1 MSFVW
6 LAVFLTPVGS
16 LLERDP
22 DPGAPIS
29 NIRVDPRRG
38 RVVWDLNGSV
48 AEVTCSTGSVYLS
61 KADNTTTYCQFYAF
75 LLCKTTNYTVTV
87 TSGPPFSTVIQ
98 YPKPD
103 GKPGAAAENL
113 TCWIHDVDFLECSW
127 AVGKAAPWDVQYH
140 LYLIETPN
148 YEEWACGH
156 YTTDMRGIHTGCHF
170 DNISRLKNHHHHF
183 VVNGTSEGF
192 IIPCTEIFAT
202 LSEIE
207 ILAPPSLSGRCN
219 KSYSLMEW
227 NMSSHFIWDFIYEL
241 QIQKGTDPTHLNT
254 PIVTDKNS
262 HELVNPGTYVARIRA
277 KNNFGNTWSGWSPP
291 RSFECDKDGSLGIWP
306 ATLSIALGTLLT
318 ILLVVLLCRRFSV
331 IQKIF
336 PPIPQMKDPVKD
348 FFQNDR
354 LVRGL
359 LSSALGVSGDR
370 GWCLPA
376 QGRLWR
382 GVSGGGCPVWMP
394 GDPGWPCPRLA
405 KPGAQ

>member
-75 LLCKTTNYTVTV
+75 LLCKTTNYTITV

-148 YEEWACGH
+148 YEEWHVALH
-156 YTTDMRGIHTGCHF
+156 YGYAGNTYRLSFRH
-170 DNISRLKNHHHHF
+170 ISKLKNHHHHF

-202 LSEIE
+202 LSEIGHGSHPPKHDH
-207 ILAPPSLSGRCN
+207 IHQTFPARLGLCRAPGSSKSTNCALHLASLS
-219 KSYSLMEW
+219 
-227 NMSSHFIWDFIYEL
+227 
-241 QIQKGTDPTHLNT
+241 
-254 PIVTDKNS
+254 
-262 HELVNPGTYVARIRA
+262 
-277 KNNFGNTWSGWSPP
+277 
-291 RSFECDKDGSLGIWP
+291 
-306 ATLSIALGTLLT
+306 
-318 ILLVVLLCRRFSV
+318 
-331 IQKIF
+331 
-336 PPIPQMKDPVKD
+336 
-348 FFQNDR
+348 
-354 LVRGL
+354 
-359 LSSALGVSGDR
+359 
-370 GWCLPA
+370 
-376 QGRLWR
+376 
-382 GVSGGGCPVWMP
+382 
-394 GDPGWPCPRLA
+394 
-405 KPGAQ
+405 

>member
-75 LLCKTTNYTVTV
+75 LLCKTTNYTITV

-98 YPKPD
+98 YPKP
-103 GKPGAAAENL
+103 
-113 TCWIHDVDFLECSW
+113 
-127 AVGKAAPWDVQYH
+127 
-140 LYLIETPN
+140 
-148 YEEWACGH
+148 
-156 YTTDMRGIHTGCHF
+156 
-170 DNISRLKNHHHHF
+170 
-183 VVNGTSEGF
+183 
-192 IIPCTEIFAT
+192 
-202 LSEIE
+202 E

-277 KNNFGNTWSGWSPP
+277 RNNFGNTWSGWSPP

-359 LSSALGVSGDR
+359 LSSALGVSGDW

-394 GDPGWPCPRLA
+394 GGDPGWPCPRLA

>member
-75 LLCKTTNYTVTV
+75 LLCKTTNYTITV

-148 YEEWACGH
+148 YEEWHVALH
-156 YTTDMRGIHTGCHF
+156 YGYAGNTYRLSFRH
-170 DNISRLKNHHHHF
+170 ISKLKNHHHHF

-202 LSEIE
+202 LSEIGHGSHPPKHAIPVSQAPGVGTTQPSA
-207 ILAPPSLSGRCN
+207 ILQRRCFYLQIWRKGNQNSDDPSKSIGSGCYCLSGAVG
-219 KSYSLMEW
+219 
-227 NMSSHFIWDFIYEL
+227 
-241 QIQKGTDPTHLNT
+241 KG
-254 PIVTDKNS
+254 
-262 HELVNPGTYVARIRA
+262 
-277 KNNFGNTWSGWSPP
+277 
-291 RSFECDKDGSLGIWP
+291 
-306 ATLSIALGTLLT
+306 
-318 ILLVVLLCRRFSV
+318 
-331 IQKIF
+331 
-336 PPIPQMKDPVKD
+336 
-348 FFQNDR
+348 
-354 LVRGL
+354 
-359 LSSALGVSGDR
+359 
-370 GWCLPA
+370 
-376 QGRLWR
+376 
-382 GVSGGGCPVWMP
+382 
-394 GDPGWPCPRLA
+394 
-405 KPGAQ
+405 

>member
-75 LLCKTTNYTVTV
+75 LLCKTTNYTITV

-148 YEEWACGH
+148 YEEWHVALH
-156 YTTDMRGIHTGCHF
+156 YGYAGNTYRLSFRH
-170 DNISRLKNHHHHF
+170 ISKLKNHHHHF

-277 KNNFGNTWSGWSPP
+277 RNNFGNTWSGWSPP
-291 RSFECDKDGSLGIWP
+291 RSFGEHGPVLFCFCP
-306 ATLSIALGTLLT
+306 ASQLCT
-318 ILLVVLLCRRFSV
+318 I
-331 IQKIF
+331 
-336 PPIPQMKDPVKD
+336 
-348 FFQNDR
+348 
-354 LVRGL
+354 
-359 LSSALGVSGDR
+359 
-370 GWCLPA
+370 
-376 QGRLWR
+376 
-382 GVSGGGCPVWMP
+382 
-394 GDPGWPCPRLA
+394 PCPRNTSPLA
-405 KPGAQ
+405 CEPTES